1 MSDRRP
7 SNPPQ
12 SIPPQSIPPFALSDN
27 KILAPAGF
35 ILLFVITII
44 GLGYTLMPFLADIV
58 ASFVLVTMFQGTYQ
72 RVRKLVGGRKWV
84 ASAVTSL
91 WVVLVVAIP
100 VVLIGYS
107 LVVEALA
114 AFETTRHAFST
125 PDGAAHLFDRARNA
139 LASIG
144 LHVSDEHVSQLT
156 VDSASRLRDFVLQQ
170 ASLALNNGVAIIV
183 HFTIVIVIV
192 FYLLVDGRK
201 LKRFVFDLSPLPI
214 EEEELLVRK
223 FVGVS
228 RGILVGN
235 FVGSA
240 AQGVLGGIAIW
251 VVGLPAPIVWGA
263 VMTLFAFL
271 PIVGISLVVIPAT
284 LFLLLSGQLMAGLL
298 FFVFCMGQ
306 ALVLENVVKTKL
318 IGAQTRMHDLLV
330 FLTIVGGLAGFGL
343 FGLLYGPIIAVAFLT
358 LADLYRR
365 TYRHRV
371 AERLARGSFADG

>member
-1 MSDRRP
+1 MSERRP

-35 ILLFVITII
+35 ILLFIITIV

-58 ASFVLVTMFQGTYQ
+58 TSFVLVAMFQGTYQ
-72 RVRKLVGGRKWV
+72 RIRKLFGGRKWV
-84 ASAVTSL
+84 ASALTSL
-91 WVVLVVAIP
+91 WVVLVVATP

-114 AFETTRHAFST
+114 AFETTRHVFST
-125 PDGAAHLFDRARNA
+125 PEGVAHLFDRARHA
-139 LASIG
+139 LASVG
-144 LHVSDEHVSQLT
+144 LRVSDEHVSQLT
-156 VDSASRLRDFVLQQ
+156 VDSASRLRDFVLAQ

-183 HFTIVIVIV
+183 HFTIVIVMV

-240 AQGVLGGIAIW
+240 AQGVLGGLAVW

-284 LFLLLSGQLMAGLL
+284 LFLMLSGKIGAGLL

-306 ALVLENVVKTKL
+306 ALILENVVKTKL

-365 TYRHRV
+365 TYRHRM
-371 AERLARGSFADG
+371 AERFARGSFADG